1 MKAAWKCAWSRS
13 LRPVPDTLPPLF
25 LATAVEAVIR
35 AGDVQMAALGGD
47 LGVEKK
53 GAIDLVT
60 EIDRRIEREF
70 RARIARR
77 FPDHV
82 VLGEEFEAAGDR
94 DAIPQHCW
102 VFDPV
107 DGTTNYAHGLP
118 IFCSSLALEIDGAP
132 VVGAVYDPSRRELFT
147 AERGQGAWLNGV
159 PMRVSAARTLID
171 SLLCTG
177 FPYSVQQDPSQLV
190 GLFTE
195 FLKVSRAVRRL
206 GSAAIDLCYVAAG
219 RLDGFW
225 EQQLN
230 PWDTAAGALIVSEA
244 GGQVTGSD
252 GRAFRSRAGH
262 VVASNGHIHGQM
274 LETIAAFLRAEPVH
288 KNGTG

>member
-1 MKAAWKCAWSRS
+1 VA
-13 LRPVPDTLPPLF
+13 DTLPPIF

-35 AGDVQMAALGGD
+35 AGDVQMAGAGPNLR
-47 LGVEKK
+47 VEKK

-60 EIDRRIEREF
+60 AIDRQIEREF
-70 RARIARR
+70 RERIATR

-82 VLGEEFEAAGDR
+82 VLGEEYEAAGDR
-94 DAIPQHCW
+94 EAVPRHCW

-118 IFCSSLALEIDGAP
+118 IFCASLALEIDGVA

-147 AERGQGAWLNGV
+147 AERGQGAWLNGA
-159 PMRVSAARTLID
+159 PMRVSSAGSLID

-177 FPYSVQQDPSQLV
+177 FPYTVQQDPSDLV
-190 GLFTE
+190 GLFSE
-195 FLKVSRAVRRL
+195 FLTVSRAVRRL

-225 EQQLN
+225 EQKLN
-230 PWDTAAGALIVSEA
+230 PWDTSAGALLVEEA
-244 GGQVTGSD
+244 GGRVTGLA
-252 GRAFRSRAGH
+252 GEPYRSRTGH
-262 VVASNGHIHGQM
+262 IVASNGRIHDDM
-274 LETIAAFLRAEPVH
+274 VATITGFFERSR
-288 KNGTG
+288 KGTG